1 MVTTIVVP
9 LDGSPASE
17 AALAPA
23 LGLARAFAADVVLF
37 QAAWG
42 EPDPSR
48 NYLTEVAARLDAD
61 RPVTVEVGHGFAG
74 SALAALVE
82 AHAGAVVCMTSRG
95 HGGVSGILL
104 GSVAEE
110 ILAKVACPV
119 VLVGPDAASAGER
132 EPASAG
138 EREPAGAGAGGRI
151 AACVDGSP
159 PSLRLAPLLAEW
171 AGALGGG
178 VDVVTVLDRGGHVGD
193 APGNDVRAAVGGF
206 VAGLAARGIAAEA
219 VELTG
224 VDPAAAIVRHAGTQP
239 VALVAATSRGH
250 HRALD
255 GVLGSTALRLV
266 RHAPVPVLVVP
277 TR

>member
-1 MVTTIVVP
+1 
-9 LDGSPASE
+9 
-17 AALAPA
+17 
-23 LGLARAFAADVVLF
+23 
-37 QAAWG
+37 
-42 EPDPSR
+42 
-48 NYLTEVAARLDAD
+48 
-61 RPVTVEVGHGFAG
+61 
-74 SALAALVE
+74 
-82 AHAGAVVCMTSRG
+82 
-95 HGGVSGILL
+95 L

-119 VLVGPDAASAGER
+119 VLVGPDAAGAGE
-132 EPASAG
+132 P
-138 EREPAGAGAGGRI
+138 EPAGAGEPEPAGAGTRRI

-159 PSLRLAPLLAEW
+159 SSLGLAPLLAEW

-178 VDVVTVLDRGGHVGD
+178 VDVVTVLDRGGRVGD
-193 APGNDVRAAVGGF
+193 TPADDVRAAVGGF
-206 VAGLAARGIAAEA
+206 VAELAARGIAADA

-224 VDPAAAIVRHAGTQP
+224 VDTAGTIVQYAEAHP

-250 HRALD
+250 HRALE